1 MGLFNF
7 VKDLGK
13 KLFTSEAEAAEKIE
27 ESIKAENPGIQD
39 LNVSFAD
46 GVVKMGGKA
55 ESAEAMEKAVL
66 MAGNVAGVTDVNID
80 DLDAPEPADDVEYY
94 TIESGDSLSK
104 IAKQF
109 YGNAMDYPKL
119 FDANKEV
126 IKDPDLIYPGQKI
139 RVPAKTW

>member
-46 GVVKMGGKA
+46 GVVKM
-55 ESAEAMEKAVL
+55 
-66 MAGNVAGVTDVNID
+66 
-80 DLDAPEPADDVEYY
+80 
-94 TIESGDSLSK
+94 LSPLS
-104 IAKQF
+104 I
-109 YGNAMDYPKL
+109 
-119 FDANKEV
+119 V
-126 IKDPDLIYPGQKI
+126 
-139 RVPAKTW
+139 